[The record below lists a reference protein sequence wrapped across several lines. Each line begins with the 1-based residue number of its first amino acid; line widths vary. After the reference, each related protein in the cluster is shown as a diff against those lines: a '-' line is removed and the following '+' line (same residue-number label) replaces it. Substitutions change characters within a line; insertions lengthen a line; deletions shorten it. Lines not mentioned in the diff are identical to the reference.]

1 MSGHQSAEVDTSA
14 TEPAVPESA
23 QGTGAPG
30 GAIAG
35 CFEPR
40 AVLSMQR
47 FAGNRAARAALARQ
61 GSAWDGLRPPR
72 AGEAHR
78 GAGQAPSGSAT
89 QIRAG
94 ASTQRSL
101 ADAVAARGRPRGA
114 ARVIQFELQQPTV
127 ARRTDRQLIQRNGK
141 GKGAGGDLVFQVFV
155 PQSVTTLEGMYRLFE
170 RVAYGRELNHTWRC
184 NDFCDMSKNSG
195 TVVHFRVT
203 KASVEAETTTD
214 TATKDKKSK
223 QREEY
228 LQLKGDAKKE
238 ITDEA
243 NRRYYKLSGD
253 KPGTAIQP
261 SEKGKAQTWEYQLAD
276 VLAEQQTLK
285 DLPAPVK
292 ELLGSESSYKPANY
306 EQLLRIAAKIQQ
318 FAKEDFGAYKLL
330 AIRAT
335 DNLDLFEKSIE
346 LYLARK
352 EELRKAM
359 EQQPSQPGKEPTLQ
373 DRLDAQLKDLDP
385 VALNAMSEDERY
397 RLAREKTS
405 QLTAEQLK
413 YMKEHPGE
421 VAKDFLKSATL
432 VNTPETFSAIGKD
445 LQEAATGDA
454 NTFARWAAGTGAGAK
469 MSGWLM
475 AVAGILFVA
484 SWLTGVGELATI
496 AAGAAILLG
505 ATVTLSVAESELRI
519 KAASQAKTEEEFKR
533 NVQLAAAAR
542 TNVIVAVSLII
553 IAALLHFTA
562 KAFFP
567 KQVQAVKLSLKN
579 LREKIRLKGSV
590 YELKPKISAELGQR
604 RGDLVA
610 SAEAA
615 KSKALESATELERLS
630 TEEFVDRVEK
640 GDQGFLDQSKVPPEQ
655 RLNFRE
661 LLGTKEGRTAIEQ
674 YKQRLVDALKKDV
687 PAQIDKLLS
696 EYTSKIDDF
705 LKEVEA
711 AKNHDDLS
719 ASVDKLDKALTE
731 ERLKEAVADQQAK
744 LTEQKLEEAAG
755 EAHKE
760 LIAAV
765 KEAVVKRVKAR
776 IAEDPAKF
784 GLVYSEAELDAII
797 AKGKELGLSSSVI
810 EDMIY
815 TGSRKAKAISAADLM
830 QEMEN
835 WGNVVSKR
843 GFPYRFADLEQF
855 KAFSKDLIDGVRS
868 VGLPVDDVRVQG
880 SALRRPTANDVDLA
894 VFVEQSVF
902 DKLLI
907 DRFHARI
914 AKGTTKISLTGKSH
928 AELAALAADIEAN
941 PGSYNAQAG
950 TFQNAVKTGIISSKS
965 DIIKPLKTVRA
976 DIAAKYPHLNIE
988 AISVLLKGGKFE
1000 LKPDLAVKQ

>member
-1 MSGHQSAEVDTSA
+1 
-14 TEPAVPESA
+14 
-23 QGTGAPG
+23 
-30 GAIAG
+30 
-35 CFEPR
+35 
-40 AVLSMQR
+40 VLSMQR

-61 GSAWDGLRPPR
+61 GGAWHGRGPAR
-72 AGEAHR
+72 AAGAHR
-78 GAGQAPSGSAT
+78 GAGQAPVDSAT
-89 QIRAG
+89 QIRAA

-114 ARVIQFELQQPTV
+114 PGVIQFELQQPTV
-127 ARRTDRQLIQRNGK
+127 ARRADRQLIQRNGK

-195 TVVHFRVT
+195 KVVRFRVT

-238 ITDEA
+238 ITDEV

-292 ELLGSESSYKPANY
+292 DLLGSESSFKPANY

-318 FAKEDFGAYKLL
+318 FTKEDFAAYKLL

-335 DNLDLFEKSIE
+335 DNLDLFEKSVE

-405 QLTAEQLK
+405 QLTAEQLQ

-579 LREKIRLKGSV
+579 LRERIRLKGSV

-615 KSKALESATELERLS
+615 KSKAVESATELERLS

-674 YKQRLVDALKKDV
+674 YKQRLVDALRKDV

-744 LTEQKLEEAAG
+744 LTEQKLDEAAG

-776 IAEDPAKF
+776 IAEDPGKF
-784 GLVYSEAELDAII
+784 ALVYSEAELDAII

-815 TGSRKAKAISAADLM
+815 TGSRKAKAITAADLM

-868 VGLPVDDVRVQG
+868 VGLPVDDVRIQG

-941 PGSYNAQAG
+941 PSAYNAQAG

-965 DIIKPLKTVRA
+965 DIIKPLKSIRA

-988 AISVLLKGGKFE
+988 SISVLVKGGKFE

>member
-14 TEPAVPESA
+14 TEPAAKESVA
-23 QGTGAPG
+23 GTGAPG
-30 GAIAG
+30 SAFAG
-35 CFEPR
+35 GFEPR
-40 AVLSMQR
+40 AVLSLQR
-47 FAGNRAARAALARQ
+47 FAGNRAARAALDRQ
-61 GSAWDGLRPPR
+61 GSAWDGRGPPR
-72 AGEAHR
+72 AAEAHR
-78 GAGQAPSGSAT
+78 GAGQARSGSAT
-89 QIRAG
+89 QTRGA

-101 ADAVAARGRPRGA
+101 ADAVAARGRPGGA
-114 ARVIQFELQQPTV
+114 PRVIPFELHQPTV

-170 RVAYGRELNHTWRC
+170 RVAYGRELNHSWRC

-195 TVVHFRVT
+195 KVVRFRVT
-203 KASVEAETTTD
+203 KASVEAETITD

-238 ITDEA
+238 ITDEV

-292 ELLGSESSYKPANY
+292 ELLGSESSFKPANY

-318 FAKEDFGAYKLL
+318 FAKEDFAAYKLL

-359 EQQPSQPGKEPTLQ
+359 EQQPSRPAKEPTLQ

-405 QLTAEQLK
+405 QLTAEQLQ

-421 VAKDFLKSATL
+421 VAKDFVKSATL

-579 LREKIRLKGSV
+579 LREKIRLTGSV

-615 KSKALESATELERLS
+615 KSKAIESATELERLS

-731 ERLKEAVADQQAK
+731 ERLKEAVAKQQEK
-744 LTEQKLEEAAG
+744 LTEQKLDEAAG

-880 SALRRPTANDVDLA
+880 SSLRRPTANDVDLA

-914 AKGTTKISLTGKSH
+914 AKAGAKIPLTGKTH

-941 PGSYNAQAG
+941 PGAYNAQAG

-965 DIIKPLKTVRA
+965 DIIKPLKAVREA
-976 DIAAKYPHLNIE
+976 IATKYPHLNIE